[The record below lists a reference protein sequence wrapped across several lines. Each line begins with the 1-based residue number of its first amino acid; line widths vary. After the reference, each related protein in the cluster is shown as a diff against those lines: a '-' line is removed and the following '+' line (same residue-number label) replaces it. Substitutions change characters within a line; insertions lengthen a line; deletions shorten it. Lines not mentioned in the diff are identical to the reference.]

1 MKTFELKIITP
12 DGMMYDAEAESILV
26 RTTLGD
32 VTILP
37 SHADYLALI
46 EYGHVKIKSDG
57 KERFAAATN
66 GFLSVSGG
74 KVRVV
79 ATTFEFAD
87 EIDKDRA
94 ERAKR
99 EAEERRDRAKSD
111 AELRVAEMKLKRALL
126 RLDVSNRM

>member
-12 DGMMYDAEAESILV
+12 DGVMYDGEAESVLA

-32 VTILP
+32 VSVLP
-37 SHADYLALI
+37 KHADYLALI

-57 KERFAAATN
+57 TERFAAATN

-74 KVRVV
+74 KVRIV

-87 EIDKDRA
+87 EIDKERA
-94 ERAKR
+94 MRAKR
-99 EAEERRDRAKSD
+99 EAEVRREKAKSD
-111 AELRVAEMKLKRALL
+111 AELRIAEMKLKRALL
-126 RLDVSNRM
+126 RLDVSNRS